1 MNYVKNRQ
9 HNKMEKLLNMLVPMV
24 VEQSPQGERA
34 YDIYSRLLKER
45 IIFLGSQI
53 DDQVSSL
60 VIAQLL
66 FLEADDPEKEIFMY
80 INSPGGVISSG
91 FGILDTMNYINPDIC
106 TICMGQAA
114 SMAAVL
120 LSAGTKGKRQGLE
133 NSRVMIHQP
142 LGGVQGQATDIE
154 IHTKEILYLR
164 DKLNNILSKN
174 TGKPVKTIEKDTN
187 RDNFMS
193 AEMAVKY
200 GIIDKIIK
208 TR

>member
-1 MNYVKNRQ
+1 MNYEKNKQ
-9 HNKMEKLLNMLVPMV
+9 HNKMEKTHNMLVPMV

-45 IIFLGSQI
+45 IIFLGSPV
-53 DDQVSSL
+53 DDYVSSL
-60 VIAQLL
+60 IIAQLL
-66 FLEADDPEKEIFMY
+66 FLEADDPQKEIFMY
-80 INSPGGVISSG
+80 INSPGGIITSG
-91 FGILDTMNYINPDIC
+91 FGILDTMNYIKPDIC

-120 LSAGTKGKRQGLE
+120 LSAGTKGKRAALE

-174 TGKPVKTIEKDTN
+174 TGKSVKTIEKDTN

-193 AEMAVKY
+193 AEVALKY
-200 GIIDKIIK
+200 GIIDQIVK

>member
-1 MNYVKNRQ
+1 MKLGSKK
-9 HNKMEKLLNMLVPMV
+9 NKMEKVNNMLVPMV

-34 YDIYSRLLKER
+34 YDIYSRLLRER

-53 DDQVSSL
+53 DDNIASL

-66 FLEADDPEKEIFMY
+66 FLEADDSEKDIFMY
-80 INSPGGVISSG
+80 INSPGGVVTAG
-91 FGILDTMNYINPDIC
+91 FGILDTMNYIKPDIC

-120 LSAGTKGKRQGLE
+120 LSAGTKGKRQALE

-154 IHTKEILYLR
+154 IHTKEILYLK

-174 TGKPVKTIEKDTN
+174 TGKSVKTIEKDTN

-193 AEMAVKY
+193 SDLALKY
-200 GIIDKIIK
+200 GLIDKIIK
-208 TR
+208 NR